1 MKNNRI
7 IDEAFLSRLEA
18 VSMHMSNPMRG
29 YFGGT
34 HRTKSYGNT
43 VEFAD
48 FREYQLGDDIR
59 RIDWNLYSRFEKY
72 FIRLFVDEKQ
82 MHIQVFL
89 DGSASMYKGDAGKA
103 HYAMRAAAGLA
114 YLSIRNMDKTSVKFI
129 QDDYAETIGGT
140 MSGKAA
146 FYRGM
151 AELEACKFKGEA
163 ELDKAITKTL
173 DPGYDDGLTII
184 ISDFFTESDY
194 KKAIDFLLFR
204 RRQVMLIQV
213 LSPEDIDPSYNGKR
227 QLLDSESSDKLDDR
241 NMKMRVTKNALKN
254 YKLALEDYKQ
264 EIKSYCNS
272 RGVPFFSVCSDETV
286 ESLIFGRLNEWEVV
300 R

>member
-7 IDEAFLSRLEA
+7 IDENFLSRLEA
-18 VSMHMSNPMRG
+18 VSMHMQNPMRG

-59 RIDWNLYSRFEKY
+59 RIDWNLYSRFEKH

-89 DGSASMYKGDAGKA
+89 DGSASMFKGDAAKA
-103 HYAMRAAAGLA
+103 HYAMRTAAALA
-114 YLSIRNMDKTSVKFI
+114 YLSIRNMDKTTVRLIK
-129 QDDYAETIGGT
+129 DDYAETVGT
-140 MSGKAA
+140 MMSGKAA

-151 AELEACKFKGEA
+151 GELEQVKFKGEA
-163 ELDKAITKTL
+163 NLDKAITTCL

-194 KKAIDFLLFR
+194 KKAVDYLLFR

-213 LSPEDIDPSYNGKR
+213 LSPEEIDPGYSGKR
-227 QLLDSESSDKLDDR
+227 QLLDSEAGDRLDGR
-241 NMKMRVTKNALKN
+241 NMKMRITRNALKN
-254 YKLALEDYKQ
+254 YKRALEDYRQ
-264 EIKSYCNS
+264 ELKSYCSS
-272 RGVPFFSVCSDETV
+272 RGVPFFSVSSDETV
-286 ESLIFGRLNEWEVV
+286 ESLIFGKLNEWEVV